1 MHVVCDV
8 FKFNETTP
16 MVFFLMIG
24 GFFWGQST
32 WYLKQSM
39 HWKVYIS
46 FAKNIVQPSLHF
58 RIRWLFV
65 KLIIH
70 WQRAWSVQATIMFHN
85 ETCNKPEPF
94 WNLCL
99 ICLHICAHYLAHTY
113 IESVCI
119 KKKLNTFYRTN
130 CLMLKLNQDLFE
142 FGGYSPRRVIG
153 MKNSF

>member
-16 MVFFLMIG
+16 MVFFPMIG

-32 WYLKQSM
+32 WYLEQSM

-58 RIRWLFV
+58 RIRRLFV

-99 ICLHICAHYLAHTY
+99 ICLHMCPLFSTYLYRVCLYQKEIKHVLSDKLSHAT
-113 IESVCI
+113 IESRSFWI
-119 KKKLNTFYRTN
+119 WRIFSKKSNRNEK
-130 CLMLKLNQDLFE
+130 
-142 FGGYSPRRVIG
+142 
-153 MKNSF
+153 